1 MTGLDEGGRRLAGLI
16 LQAAGRGEQ
25 DTVDQLVSPLDVD
38 QLRGLVG
45 ILAAQV
51 DESMPT
57 GAATGPTA
65 VCDRV
70 TTMAAKMFGVEPE
83 AIMSAQRSRPVSD
96 ARAVAMS
103 SARALGLSY
112 PSIARE
118 FGKDHGSV
126 IHAVRRTADRPRLT
140 DAAARITEHVEQRY
154 ARQVARP
161 VDNLVQ
167 LPARVAQAAQD
178 ATAAGAA
185 AHAAA
190 AAFSVPVEAVLG
202 RDRSRSASDARAVAM
217 TAARLR
223 GGTLTGIAEAF
234 GRDHTTVLA
243 ATRRIEAT
251 PPLHDLAASIAA
263 DMPATGTSPSGVDD
277 VEETFTTPVAQCQRQ
292 PPPSRAPARSLS
304 VGR

>member
-25 DTVDQLVSPLDVD
+25 DTVDQLVFPLDVD
-38 QLRGLVG
+38 QLRALVG

-57 GAATGPTA
+57 AEATGPTA

-70 TTMAAKMFGVEPE
+70 TTMAAKMFSVEPE

-154 ARQVARP
+154 ASQVARP
-161 VDNLVQ
+161 VDNVVQ
-167 LPARVAQAAQD
+167 LPARAAQD
-178 ATAAGAA
+178 ATAAGTA

-223 GGTLTGIAEAF
+223 GDTLTAIAEAF

-243 ATRRIEAT
+243 ATRRIDAT

-263 DMPATGTSPSGVDD
+263 DMPATGTSSAGVDD
-277 VEETFTTPVAQCQRQ
+277 VEETLTTPRAQGQRQ
-292 PPPSRAPARSLS
+292 PPSSVAQARSLS